1 MITTAG
7 RALINSELPSEI
19 RDYNKPFDKK
29 EIASAL
35 EFIAD
40 KYPTHYGNAAF
51 NLKKIG
57 EKTGH
62 LNGNSFS
69 LSDFKNFADRSELKQ
84 EAKKIASLGTIEKK
98 DLVNIEK
105 RFIKI
110 QEQIKAQT
118 LKEGVKKGNTLAMH
132 VFSGARGNPSQLS
145 STITSPVMYSDQRG
159 EVIPIPILNSLA
171 EGLSPAEMFAGSYG
185 TRKGVI
191 STIKGTP
198 EGGFF
203 NKQVGYVA
211 GNILITED
219 DCHTN
224 NGIKELADDPENMG
238 RVLAMP
244 AGIYSAG
251 DIIDDKALAYFIKK
265 QIKHIV
271 IRSPIAC
278 EAKNG
283 LCKKCYGYNEK
294 GSMTSIG
301 DNVGIN
307 SSAAL
312 SEPFTQAAMNVKHS
326 SGVIG
331 AKKVGLPLIRQVLK
345 IPKSFVGGSIVSEK
359 NGKVDNIR
367 KAPQGGFFVSV
378 EGHNH
383 YVQPGIELF
392 VKKNDTVEKGDM
404 LSDGIINPADIT
416 RLRGIGEGRKYLAST
431 LKKAYND
438 GGMRMNK
445 VHTENLAKA
454 MINSVKIESDDEF
467 DENVPGDIITLA
479 SAQKNY
485 RPKTPYISNTV
496 EAEKK
501 YLAKP
506 YLHYSIGTNL
516 TKNMLSDLK
525 SVNIDKVEVTDTEPP
540 FQPIMLRLDD
550 VPSVDDNFINR
561 LYSIHL
567 KSKLLDA
574 THRGAKANLRSSNFI
589 PSFIYGKDFGKDKVL
604 Y

>member
-1 MITTAG
+1 
-7 RALINSELPSEI
+7 
-19 RDYNKPFDKK
+19 
-29 EIASAL
+29 
-35 EFIAD
+35 
-40 KYPTHYGNAAF
+40 
-51 NLKKIG
+51 
-57 EKTGH
+57 
-62 LNGNSFS
+62 
-69 LSDFKNFADRSELKQ
+69 
-84 EAKKIASLGTIEKK
+84 
-98 DLVNIEK
+98 
-105 RFIKI
+105 
-110 QEQIKAQT
+110 
-118 LKEGVKKGNTLAMH
+118 MH

-145 STITSPVMYSDQRG
+145 STIASPVMYSDQTG
-159 EVIPIPILNSLA
+159 SIIPIPILNSLA

-185 TRKGVI
+185 TRKGVV
-191 STIKGTP
+191 STIKATP

-219 DCHTN
+219 DCYTN
-224 NGIKELADDPENMG
+224 NGIKESADDPENIG
-238 RVLAMP
+238 RVLAMS
-244 AGIYSAG
+244 AGIYKAG
-251 DIIDDKALAYFIKK
+251 DIVDDKALAYFIKK
-265 QIKHIV
+265 RINNIV
-271 IRSPIAC
+271 IRSPITC
-278 EAKNG
+278 EARNG
-283 LCKKCYGYNEK
+283 LCKKCYGYNEN

-312 SEPFTQAAMNVKHS
+312 SEPFTQSAMNVKHS

-331 AKKVGLPLIRQVLK
+331 QKKIGLPLIRQVLK
-345 IPKSFVGGSIVSEK
+345 IPKSFVGGAIVSEK

-383 YVQPGIELF
+383 YIQPEIDIM
-392 VKKNDTVEKGDM
+392 VKNEDIVEKGDI

-431 LKKAYND
+431 IKKAYTD
-438 GGMRMNK
+438 GGLNMNK
-445 VHTENLAKA
+445 IHTENLARA
-454 MINSVKIESDDEF
+454 MINSVKIESDEEF
-467 DENVPGDIITLA
+467 NENVPGDIITLS

-485 RPKTPYISNTV
+485 KPKHPYITNITK
-496 EAEKK
+496 AENK

-506 YLHYSIGTNL
+506 YLHYSMGTNL
-516 TKNMLSDLK
+516 TKKMINDIK
-525 SVNIDKVEVTDTEPP
+525 SVNIHNVEVTDYEPP

-550 VPSVDDNFINR
+550 VPSIDDNFINR

-574 THRGAKANLRSSNFI
+574 THRGEKASLRSSNFI
-589 PSFIYGKDFGKDKVL
+589 PSFIYGKDFGKDKIL